1 MKFNILNNTYAS
13 NNENIAT
20 YHDEIFKLIR
30 EKISSFLNQGKILKF
45 DEIFQQSAFALG
57 IEEYSAAESKAYEEW
72 FENLISFS
80 KLATYLEDVSIHEII
95 IHDYNLIQVIS
106 GHNSITINESFIA
119 LNDYD
124 LALEILAFSNKE
136 TWNYQQPFCSFLLN
150 IHTHSFR
157 ATLIHHS
164 TASNKKSKLFL
175 RRINKMIFDLEDFE
189 MSSEIRTFLTQLIE
203 NKNNFII
210 SGATCSGKTSLLSSL
225 LKKINQDEHLVILDD
240 TNEIQTNHLTTSY
253 FLANEKIEGK
263 TLKDYCAYA
272 MRMRPDRI
280 LLGEMRSSEIVP
292 FILSMNTG
300 HRGLIS
306 TIHANS
312 AKDCVS
318 RMCLLFSL
326 YSNISKLNFSTITS
340 LICQNVEYVVHMENK
355 KIKEIIKIFGADNLN
370 PIYDYI
376 FNFE

>member
-13 NNENIAT
+13 NSENIAT
-20 YHDEIFKLIR
+20 YHEEIFKLIR
-30 EKISSFLNQGKILKF
+30 EKISSFLNQGKVLKF
-45 DEIFQQSAFALG
+45 DEIFQQSVFALG
-57 IEEYSAAESKAYEEW
+57 IEEYSAAESKPYAEW

-80 KLATYLEDVSIHEII
+80 KLAKYLNDVSIQEII
-95 IHDYNLIQVIS
+95 IHDYNLIQIIS
-106 GHNSITINESFIA
+106 GQHSITIDEPFIA

-150 IHTHSFR
+150 TYTHSFR

-175 RRINKMIFDLEDFE
+175 RRINKMIFDLDDFE
-189 MSSEIRTFLTQLIE
+189 APLEIKTFLTNLIE

-225 LKKINQDEHLVILDD
+225 LKKINKDEHLVILED
-240 TNEIQTNHLTTSY
+240 TNEIQTTHPTTSY
-253 FLANEKIEGK
+253 FLANEKMEGK

-280 LLGEMRSSEIVP
+280 LLGEMRSCEIVP

-312 AKDCVS
+312 AKDCIS

>member
-1 MKFNILNNTYAS
+1 MKFNILNNTYATNS
-13 NNENIAT
+13 DNIAT
-20 YHDEIFKLIR
+20 YHNEIFKLIR

-45 DEIFQQSAFALG
+45 EEIFQQSAFALG
-57 IEEYSAAESKAYEEW
+57 LEEYTESESRPYEEW
-72 FENLISFS
+72 FDNLISFS
-80 KLATYLEDVSIHEII
+80 KLTTYLKDLSIHEII

-106 GHNSITINESFIA
+106 SHGSVNIHDEFVA

-136 TWNYQQPFCSFLLN
+136 TWNYLQPFCSFLLN
-150 IHTHSFR
+150 ICNHSFR

-175 RRINKMIFDLEDFE
+175 RRINSTIFDLNDFDIPA
-189 MSSEIRTFLTQLIE
+189 EIKSFLTNLIE
-203 NKNNFII
+203 NKHNFII

-225 LKKINQDEHLVILDD
+225 LKKINKDEHLVILED
-240 TNEIQTNHLTTSY
+240 THEIQTSHLTTSY

-312 AKDCVS
+312 AKDCIS

-340 LICQNVEYVVHMENK
+340 LICQNVEYVVHLENK
-355 KIKEIIKIFGADNLN
+355 KIKEIIKIFGADDLN

>member
-1 MKFNILNNTYAS
+1 MLKSGDHWVGGNT
-13 NNENIAT
+13 
-20 YHDEIFKLIR
+20 
-30 EKISSFLNQGKILKF
+30 
-45 DEIFQQSAFALG
+45 
-57 IEEYSAAESKAYEEW
+57 
-72 FENLISFS
+72 
-80 KLATYLEDVSIHEII
+80 
-95 IHDYNLIQVIS
+95 
-106 GHNSITINESFIA
+106 
-119 LNDYD
+119 
-124 LALEILAFSNKE
+124 
-136 TWNYQQPFCSFLLN
+136 
-150 IHTHSFR
+150 
-157 ATLIHHS
+157 
-164 TASNKKSKLFL
+164 
-175 RRINKMIFDLEDFE
+175 
-189 MSSEIRTFLTQLIE
+189 
-203 NKNNFII
+203 
-210 SGATCSGKTSLLSSL
+210 
-225 LKKINQDEHLVILDD
+225 
-240 TNEIQTNHLTTSY
+240 
-253 FLANEKIEGK
+253 NEKIEGK

-312 AKDCVS
+312 AKDCIS

-340 LICQNVEYVVHMENK
+340 LICQNVEYVIHMENK

>member
-1 MKFNILNNTYAS
+1 MKFNILNSTYIS

-20 YHDEIFKLIR
+20 YHNEIFTLIR
-30 EKISSFLNQGKILKF
+30 EKISSFLNQGKTLQF
-45 DEIFQQSAFALG
+45 DEIFKQATFALG
-57 IEEYSAAESKAYEEW
+57 IEEYCASESKIYAEW
-72 FENLISFS
+72 FENLTSFL
-80 KLATYLEDVSIHEII
+80 KLTKYLNDVSIHEII

-106 GHNSITINESFIA
+106 SQNSITVKEEFIA

-136 TWNYQQPFCSFLLN
+136 TWNYQQPFCSFWLDIYSN
-150 IHTHSFR
+150 SFR

-175 RRINKMIFDLEDFE
+175 RRINKMIFALDDFD
-189 MSSEIRTFLTQLIE
+189 IPLDIKTFLTGLIE
-203 NKNNFII
+203 NKNNFVI
-210 SGATCSGKTSLLSSL
+210 SGSTCSGKTSLLSSL
-225 LKKINQDEHLVILDD
+225 LTKINKDEHLVILED
-240 TNEIQTNHLTTSY
+240 TNEIQTTHPTTSY

-263 TLKDYCAYA
+263 TLKDYCAYT

-280 LLGEMRSSEIVP
+280 LLGEMRSNEIVP

-312 AKDCVS
+312 AKDCIS

-326 YSNISKLNFSTITS
+326 YSNISKLNFATITS
-340 LICQNVEYVVHMENK
+340 LICQNVEYIVHMENK

-376 FNFE
+376 FNLE